1 MNELMMHSNKIENM
15 IYRIRDN
22 EVMLDTDLAMLYHVE
37 TKRINEAVRRNKDKF
52 PERISW
58 VLNDSEL
65 EDLWSQNA
73 TANISKKSRTNPRVF
88 IEQGVYMLAT
98 ILKSDTATEAS
109 IQIMDTFVRM
119 RHYIKY
125 YQELLP
131 NRVLLLEEKYDKHDK
146 MIDQLFDKFSPDD
159 IVKDKVFFKGEFYD
173 AYSLVIDILAS
184 SKEEIIIIDNYID
197 KKLLDILRTIN
208 RKIIIVTSNISKIL
222 KEKYESQYHNVT
234 FIRNDTFHD
243 RFIILDK
250 ENIYICGASLK
261 DVGKKCF
268 YIGEIKDTE
277 VSLKSIIECISNK
290 I

>member
-1 MNELMMHSNKIENM
+1 MNGLMKHSNNIENM

-22 EVMLDTDLAMLYHVE
+22 EVMLDTDLATLYHVE

-58 VLNDSEL
+58 VLSNSEL

-131 NRVLLLEEKYDKHDK
+131 NRVLLLEEKYNKHDK

-173 AYSLVIDILAS
+173 AYSLVVDILAS

-197 KKLLDILRTIN
+197 KKLLDILKTIN

-222 KEKYESQYHNVT
+222 KEKYERQYHNVI
-234 FIRNDTFHD
+234 FIVDYTFHD
-243 RFIILDK
+243 RFIILDREK
-250 ENIYICGASLK
+250 IYICGASLK

-268 YIGEIKDTE
+268 YIGEIKDTK
-277 VSLKSIIECISNK
+277 VDLDAILKCIDIK

>member
-1 MNELMMHSNKIENM
+1 MNGLMMHSNNIENM
-15 IYRIRDN
+15 IYRISDN
-22 EVMLDTDLAMLYHVE
+22 EVMLDTDLAILYHVE

-58 VLNDSEL
+58 VLSDSEL

-125 YQELLP
+125 NELILP
-131 NRVLLLEEKYDKHDK
+131 NKVLLLENKLYEHDEIIK
-146 MIDQLFDKFSPDD
+146 SLLDKFSPDD

-173 AYSLVIDILAS
+173 AYSLVVDILAS

-197 KKLLDILRTIN
+197 KKLLDILKTIN
-208 RKIIIVTSNISKIL
+208 RKIMIVTSNISKIL
-222 KEKYESQYHNVT
+222 KEKYESQYHNVI
-234 FIRNDTFHD
+234 FVRDNTFHD
-243 RFIILDK
+243 RFIILDREK
-250 ENIYICGASLK
+250 IYICGASLK

-268 YIGEIKDTE
+268 HIGEIKDDKVALE
-277 VSLKSIIECISNK
+277 PILEYLDNK